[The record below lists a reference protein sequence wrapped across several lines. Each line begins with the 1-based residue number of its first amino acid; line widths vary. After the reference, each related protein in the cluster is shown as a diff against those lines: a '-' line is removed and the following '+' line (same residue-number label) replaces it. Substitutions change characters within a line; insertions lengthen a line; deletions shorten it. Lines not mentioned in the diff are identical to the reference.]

1 MIRNYYFQ
9 KIPRSRIATFDIFS
23 VGLLRHHVCALLEL
37 DVTDSRVK
45 IRELKRNGTKVS
57 FNAWIIKVISK
68 TLEQHPEAAAYLF
81 NKKNLIIYNHINISV
96 IVEKEI
102 NGKRVPIP
110 LVIEKT
116 NEKSVSE
123 ITQEVENARNK
134 VLSEKDIVLN
144 QQSRSF
150 ERFYYLLPGVLR
162 RMIWRFI
169 LNHPRIAYGNMGNAV
184 ITSVGMIGRLNGWF
198 ITKSVH
204 PVSFGIGSVIKKPVV
219 IDDEIKI
226 REILNMTVLL
236 DHDVI
241 DGAPM
246 VRFIKDLTKYFEK
259 GDQLSDR

>member
-1 MIRNYYFQ
+1 MTRNYYFQ
-9 KIPRSRIATFDIFS
+9 KISRSRIATFDIFS
-23 VGLLRHHVCALLEL
+23 IGLLRHHVYALLEL

-45 IRELKRNGTKVS
+45 IRALKRNGTIIS
-57 FNAWIIKVISK
+57 FNAWIIKVISNA
-68 TLEQHPEAAAYLF
+68 LEQHPEAAAYLY
-81 NKKNLIIYNHINISV
+81 NKKKLIIYNHINISV

-102 NGKRVPIP
+102 NDKRVPIP

-116 NEKSVSE
+116 DEKSVSE
-123 ITQEVENARNK
+123 ITQEIENAKNQI
-134 VLSEKDIVLN
+134 LSEKDIVLN
-144 QQSRSF
+144 QRSRAF

-169 LNHPRIAYGNMGNAV
+169 LNHPKIAYRNMGNAV
-184 ITSVGMIGRLNGWF
+184 ITSVGMIGRINGWF

-204 PVSFGIGSVIKKPVV
+204 PVSFGIGSVIKKPIV
-219 IDDEIKI
+219 INDEIKI

-259 GDQLSDR
+259 GDQLTDS